1 VVPNWVYWFNAL
13 ISWGVKSGG
22 IFVNQSKL
30 LMAGILSSLVL
41 AACAPKGETSQDLA
55 NGDSII
61 GGTEVAE
68 TDKILQSIVAVY
80 DKTAKQLCTGSL
92 LENNVVVTAAH
103 CIGNGEMYV
112 FFGTSLG
119 PTVPRRIVDVFAISN
134 YWAARNSEK
143 FNTGDIALIHFQGT
157 VPEGFKPAK
166 MLRDKKIL
174 KNGLD
179 VTLAG
184 FGISNGVSGEG
195 AGVLR
200 QTSVKISDAR
210 YSASE
215 VLLDQTHGTGSCHG
229 DSGGPAYVE
238 INGEY
243 VLWGVTSRGV
253 NDTNNDC
260 SQSVAYTSTVYYSP
274 WIQRMQVKFQE
285 HFAKQIPV
293 SAPTP

>member
-1 VVPNWVYWFNAL
+1 
-13 ISWGVKSGG
+13 
-22 IFVNQSKL
+22 
-30 LMAGILSSLVL
+30 
-41 AACAPKGETSQDLA
+41 
-55 NGDSII
+55 
-61 GGTEVAE
+61 
-68 TDKILQSIVAVY
+68 
-80 DKTAKQLCTGSL
+80 
-92 LENNVVVTAAH
+92 
-103 CIGNGEMYV
+103 MYV